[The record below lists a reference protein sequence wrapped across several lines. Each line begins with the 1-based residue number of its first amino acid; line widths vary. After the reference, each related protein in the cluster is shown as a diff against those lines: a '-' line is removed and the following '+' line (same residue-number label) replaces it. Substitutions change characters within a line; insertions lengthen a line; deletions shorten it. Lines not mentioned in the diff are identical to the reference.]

1 MTPAARLAAAVELT
15 IEVEDS
21 LARHGPAADV
31 LVQRYF
37 RQRRYAGSGDRAAV
51 RDLLY
56 CMLRR
61 RGELVWRLQ
70 GVGVPTGGRALMLL
84 AVALDEGLAPALFDG
99 PHAVVAPEEDEA
111 VLLARAAAAGTPPP
125 WARHNLPPWLHE
137 ALAARFGDALEAEM
151 AAMAGRAPMDL
162 RVHRARIGRQK
173 ALAAL
178 AEAGIAA
185 APTPWSPLGIRIAE
199 PVDLS
204 RFPLLL
210 SGGLEVQDESAQI
223 ASLLT
228 GAAPGMQV
236 ADLCAGAG
244 GKTLALSDAMGNR
257 GQIFAFDTD
266 KRRLDELKTRADRA
280 GVRNVQIHRLTSG
293 EDKRGEQLAR
303 FAGKMDLVVVDAP
316 CSGSGTWRR
325 NPELR
330 WRLTPDDL
338 AGLVERQ
345 HVLLGEAFDL
355 VRPGGRV
362 AWMTCSM
369 LAAENEEV
377 VRAAL
382 DAGSDRV
389 LLDVGEPLE
398 AAGLGTL
405 PHGAVLEEGVLQ
417 LSPASHGTDGF
428 FVALMAKSDE
438 VQA

>member
-1 MTPAARLAAAVELT
+1 MTPAARLAAAIDLATAVE
-15 IEVEDS
+15 ES
-21 LARHGPAADV
+21 LSRHGPAADV

-37 RQRRYAGSGDRAAV
+37 RERRYAGSGDRAAV

-56 CMLRR
+56 RTLRR
-61 RGELVWRLQ
+61 RGELVWRLRHVD
-70 GVGVPTGGRALMLL
+70 GPTDGRSLVLL
-84 AVALDEGLAPALFDG
+84 AMALEGGLAPALFEG
-99 PHAVVAPEEDEA
+99 PHAVPAPGEDEA
-111 VLLARAAAAGTPPP
+111 AMFARAVDAGTPPP
-125 WARHNLPPWLHE
+125 WARLNMPQWLHD

-162 RVHRARIGRQK
+162 RVNRARTDRETVLE
-173 ALAAL
+173 ALAQ
-178 AEAGIAA
+178 AGIAA
-185 APTPWSPLGIRIAE
+185 APTPWSPLGIRIAD

-210 SGGLEVQDESAQI
+210 EGRVEVQDESAQI

-244 GKTLALSDAMGNR
+244 GKTLALSDMMANR

-266 KRRLDELKTRADRA
+266 KRRLDELKTRADRSR
-280 GVRNVQIHRLTSG
+280 VRNVQIHRLTGG
-293 EDKRGEQLAR
+293 EEKRRDQLGR
-303 FAGKMDLVVVDAP
+303 FAGKMDLVIVDAP

-330 WRLTPDDL
+330 WRLAPEDL
-338 AGLVERQ
+338 ARLVERQ
-345 HVLLGEAFDL
+345 HALLGEAFDL

-369 LAAENEEV
+369 LAAENEEPV
-377 VRAAL
+377 AAAL

-389 LLDVGEPLE
+389 LLDVGEALE
-398 AAGLGTL
+398 AAGLGAL
-405 PHGAVLEEGVLQ
+405 PRGPVPGRGMLQ
-417 LSPASHGTDGF
+417 LSPAVHGTDGF
-428 FVALMAKSDE
+428 FVALMAKSE
-438 VQA
+438 GE

>member
-1 MTPAARLAAAVELT
+1 MTPAARLAAAIDLAISVE
-15 IEVEDS
+15 ES

-56 CMLRR
+56 GMLRR
-61 RGELVWRLQ
+61 RGELLWRLQ
-70 GVGVPTGGRALMLL
+70 STGVVVDGRTLMLL
-84 AVALDEGLAPALFDG
+84 HVALGGDLVPALFDG
-99 PHAVVAPEEDEA
+99 PHAVPAPDESEAGKLSRAVALES
-111 VLLARAAAAGTPPP
+111 PPP
-125 WARHNLPPWLHE
+125 WARLNMPSWLFE
-137 ALAARFGDALEAEM
+137 ALSARFGAGLEAEM

-162 RVHRARIGRQK
+162 RVHRARTSREK

-178 AEAGIAA
+178 ADAGIAA
-185 APTPWSPLGIRIAE
+185 EPTPVSPLGIRIHE
-199 PVDLS
+199 PVDLA
-204 RFPLLL
+204 RFPLVL

-223 ASLLT
+223 ASLVC
-228 GAAPGMQV
+228 GAGPGDQV

-244 GKTLALSDAMGNR
+244 GKTLALSDSMKNR

-266 KRRLDELKTRADRA
+266 KRRLDELKSRADRA

-293 EDKRGEQLAR
+293 EGKRQEQLAR
-303 FAGKMDLVVVDAP
+303 FAGKMDLVLVDAP

-330 WRLTPDDL
+330 WRLTPEDL

-345 HVLLGEAFDL
+345 HILLDEAFEL

-362 AWMTCSM
+362 AWMTCS
-369 LAAENEEV
+369 LLVAENEEV

-382 DAGSDRV
+382 DASSDRN
-389 LLDVGEPLE
+389 LLDVAGPLV
-398 AAGLGTL
+398 AAGLGAL
-405 PHGAVLEEGVLQ
+405 PRGTVLEQGVLQ
-417 LSPASHGTDGF
+417 LSPAEHGTDGF
-428 FVALMAKSDE
+428 FVALMAKTGGE
-438 VQA
+438 